1 MKAMKHNILPLITA
15 LAAAGG
21 LVSSPAKAQDI
32 FDVYFLSDTTG
43 SMGSLTDGVQT
54 SSNSIVDSFLTQ
66 GNVLFGVGEY
76 KDANYD
82 AFGFRHNLT
91 DMGVPILSGDA
102 AAVATAIDM
111 WTASGGGDGPE
122 DNLTGLRVAA
132 ETTPWRDGSRRIL
145 FWFGDAV
152 GLDPAR
158 DGTTLGD
165 AMAALSENCIE
176 VIAIDLGNLDGTG
189 QATAI
194 TDRELDCGAEGGLIE
209 ELNLGGL
216 SDEEIA
222 ELVQEVLSE
231 LFIAVTG
238 GNGDIPATAGLRAA
252 SISLV
257 RTHTQDIA
265 RRLARM
271 RAGIP
276 AGMHQAA
283 APAMAPDPKG
293 GMAKGALV
301 AAPATIKQW
310 EVFGGVYYYDQ
321 SGDPANGFVGATF
334 RPVLPD
340 YDLEIWGGHAGVEYR
355 FNENWAVG
363 GAVSASNADLDM
375 ANVGRADIDG
385 FALIPYVSY
394 VQRDVFPS
402 ADLYLD
408 LLYAHSWLEY
418 DITRANGGIGSPD
431 GDSDTLEFNAGLN
444 FKTASVVHG
453 PYASLR
459 WIDGDIDAYRE
470 INTAVQRPGTDFESL
485 ATNLGYQASFPL
497 AMAGGTLVPHVR
509 AAWEHE
515 FEDDIAA
522 VGGFPISGVVDEDLL
537 VAGAGI
543 GWYADTGW
551 FIGLD
556 YEGRFGSETT
566 GNYVGLIGGFEF

>member
-1 MKAMKHNILPLITA
+1 MKAMKHNIMPLITA

-21 LVSSPAKAQDI
+21 LVSSPVKAQST

-43 SMGSLTDGVQT
+43 SMGSLIDGVQT
-54 SSNSIVDSFLTQ
+54 SSNSIVDSFLMQ

-76 KDANYD
+76 KDGNAD

-91 DMGVPILSGDA
+91 DMGLPILSGDT
-102 AAVATAIDM
+102 AAVETAIDL
-111 WTASGGGDGPE
+111 WNPSGGGNFPE
-122 DNLTGLRVAA
+122 DNLYGLREVASSV
-132 ETTPWRDGSRRIL
+132 PWRDGSRRIV
-145 FWFGDAV
+145 FWFGDAP
-152 GLDPAR
+152 GLDPAS
-158 DGTTLGD
+158 DGTTLD
-165 AMAALSENCIE
+165 ATLAALNENCIE
-176 VIAIDLGNLDGTG
+176 VIALDLGSLDSTG

-194 TDRELDCGAEGGLIE
+194 TEQMLDCGGEGGLIE
-209 ELNLGGL
+209 ELDLSGL
-216 SDEEIA
+216 TDEEIA
-222 ELVQEVLSE
+222 NLIEEVLSE

-238 GNGDIPATAGLRAA
+238 GGDIPATAGIRAA
-252 SISLV
+252 SISMV

-283 APAMAPDPKG
+283 PAPAADPKG
-293 GMAKGALV
+293 GMPKGAVV
-301 AAPATIKQW
+301 AGPATMKQW
-310 EVFGGVYYYDQ
+310 EIYGGLYYYDQ
-321 SGDPANGFVGATF
+321 SGDPANGLVGTAI

-375 ANVGRADIDG
+375 TRVGRADIDG
-385 FALIPYVSY
+385 IALIPYVSY

-408 LLYAHSWLEY
+408 LLYAHTWLEY
-418 DITRANGGIGSPD
+418 DITRATGGIGSPD

-444 FKTASVVHG
+444 FKAANVVHG

-470 INTAVQRPGTDFESL
+470 FNTGVQRPGTDFESI
-485 ATNLGYQASFPL
+485 ATNLGYQASFPI

-515 FEDDIAA
+515 FEDDFSA
-522 VGGFPISGVVDEDLL
+522 VGGIPISGAVDEDLL

-556 YEGRFGSETT
+556 YEGRFGSDTT
-566 GNYVGLIGGFEF
+566 GNYVGVIGGFEF